1 MTQHSSLGTVSV
13 AAIRQYL
20 RAANH
25 YGINTIPLLQAA
37 GLSDENLGADD
48 DRVNGARFQ
57 TFLRHLCDTANDPVF
72 GLRTGD
78 FVEPGSYSVLG
89 YITMSCATLG
99 EAVQRI
105 APYERLVGD
114 MGLTRVEQQGEDV
127 HLIWQCAYTD
137 PVVRAHMTDNVFASW
152 INYARWLGGERDA
165 GPIRVTL
172 ERPSPGPESEAA
184 YQERWGCPVHFGA
197 NSNRVVT
204 DANLLAEP
212 LRHPAP
218 SLRRTLEAHARDQM
232 AAIDSDITLV
242 TRARVAIRH
251 QLLQGTTRQDLIAS
265 ELGMTSRTLQ
275 RRLSQEGVAY
285 QQVLDEVRQSLAEDY
300 LQRTDLPIPDIAL
313 RLGFS
318 ETTSFHRYFRHR
330 VGTTPGDF
338 RNQAASQDQ

>member
-1 MTQHSSLGTVSV
+1 MTQNSTLGTVSV

-20 RAANH
+20 RAADH
-25 YGINTIPLLQAA
+25 HGIATPPLLRAA
-37 GLSDENLGADD
+37 GLSETDLRADD
-48 DRVNGARFQ
+48 DRVDGARFQ
-57 TFLRHLCDTANDPVF
+57 TFLRHLCDSADDPVF

-105 APYERLVGD
+105 TPYERLVGD
-114 MGLTRVEQQGEDV
+114 MGLTRIEQHGDEV
-127 HLIWQCAYTD
+127 HLVWQCAYTD
-137 PVVRAHMTDNVFASW
+137 PVVRAHMTDNVFGSW
-152 INYARWLGGERDA
+152 INYARWLGGESDA
-165 GPIRVTL
+165 GPIRVAL
-172 ERPSPGPESEAA
+172 ERPSPGERWEHT
-184 YQERWGCPVHFGA
+184 YRQRWGCAVHFEA
-197 NSNRVVT
+197 SDNRVVT
-204 DANLLAEP
+204 DAALLSEP

-232 AAIDSDITLV
+232 AAIDSDTTLV

-251 QLLQGTTRQDLIAS
+251 HLLQGVTRQDLIAN

-275 RRLSQEGVAY
+275 RRLSQEGVSY

-330 VGTTPGDF
+330 VGTTPGEF
-338 RNQAASQDQ
+338 RQQATRQDS